1 MSGLH
6 HFVLTSFFVEML
18 TTIEVDFCICVFNAK
33 SMLALMNP
41 VAVAASVSDVDE
53 SIFVCVMKNNKY
65 DILLNDILE

>member
-33 SMLALMNP
+33 STFALMYP
-41 VAVAASVSDVDE
+41 VAVAASVLDVDE

-65 DILLNDILE
+65 DI